1 MAYVKPAVTAHR
13 PTSDSN
19 VITNA
24 ADQAYIMNTV
34 SCEIRCGLITRTR
47 GYITALHWLAFDLL
61 SAKMSAHAKHK
72 DGGYHATQYC
82 PYRPLLHT

>member
-47 GYITALHWLAFDLL
+47 GYITALH
-61 SAKMSAHAKHK
+61 
-72 DGGYHATQYC
+72 
-82 PYRPLLHT
+82 